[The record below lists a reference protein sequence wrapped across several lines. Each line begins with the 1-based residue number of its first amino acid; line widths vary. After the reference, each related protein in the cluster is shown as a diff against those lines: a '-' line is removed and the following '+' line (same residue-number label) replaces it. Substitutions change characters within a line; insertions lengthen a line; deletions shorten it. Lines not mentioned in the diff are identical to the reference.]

1 MDIIYLI
8 ALTILLVIISLV
20 IMFKNDT
27 LTSIAT
33 SFVILVIAGTLI
45 TTN

>member
-8 ALTILLVIISLV
+8 ALTFFLVIVSLV

-33 SFVILVIAGTLI
+33 SFVILVVAGTLV